1 MTKASI
7 AFKRS
12 ILKFSLMLSWDLRR
26 LSQVTLWIKGHQKA
40 LKGEPMSNK
49 STFATPAL
57 AAACLGF
64 VVVSLDA
71 TVANVALEDLRLALA
86 ANLSMLEWVL
96 NAYTVAFAGLL
107 LSAGAVTDMVGA
119 RRCYLAGTTIFLAAS
134 VYCGLTGTAMGLICA
149 RALQGAGAAAIVTA
163 SLSLIAAGFPDR
175 GPRSRAVAIWAMCGG
190 SAMAAGPLIGGTLL
204 ELAGWRAIFLIN
216 VPVLLTAM
224 HLCRLT
230 RSEPP
235 RKARAFNPLGQSV
248 AIVALA
254 SLTLALVEAGQRSFT
269 SPTVLGSLAVAAGCL
284 AVFVVTEKRRT
295 DPMLPPALFASARFT
310 ACCLAGFALNY
321 GFYGMLFALSL
332 RFRVLGFGAFETG
345 LALLPLTLCL
355 SGANLIGGT
364 MVGRYGARIPILCG
378 LSLACLGYVG
388 LAAGIGIGGYA
399 WLVPGMFTVGAGSA
413 IAVTA
418 LSAEALS
425 VVESALAGIAGGTLT
440 TARQVGGAFGVAC
453 YGILLGGK
461 DGVEST
467 GGLRL
472 AFLTATIVV
481 LAALVLGAKA
491 LRANIE
497 AEVC

>member
-1 MTKASI
+1 
-7 AFKRS
+7 
-12 ILKFSLMLSWDLRR
+12 
-26 LSQVTLWIKGHQKA
+26 
-40 LKGEPMSNK
+40 
-49 STFATPAL
+49 
-57 AAACLGF
+57 
-64 VVVSLDA
+64 
-71 TVANVALEDLRLALA
+71 
-86 ANLSMLEWVL
+86 
-96 NAYTVAFAGLL
+96 
-107 LSAGAVTDMVGA
+107 
-119 RRCYLAGTTIFLAAS
+119 
-134 VYCGLTGTAMGLICA
+134 
-149 RALQGAGAAAIVTA
+149 
-163 SLSLIAAGFPDR
+163 
-175 GPRSRAVAIWAMCGG
+175 
-190 SAMAAGPLIGGTLL
+190 
-204 ELAGWRAIFLIN
+204 
-216 VPVLLTAM
+216 
-224 HLCRLT
+224 
-230 RSEPP
+230 
-235 RKARAFNPLGQSV
+235 
-248 AIVALA
+248 
-254 SLTLALVEAGQRSFT
+254 
-269 SPTVLGSLAVAAGCL
+269 
-284 AVFVVTEKRRT
+284 
-295 DPMLPPALFASARFT
+295 
-310 ACCLAGFALNY
+310 
-321 GFYGMLFALSL
+321 MLFALSL

-461 DGVEST
+461 DGIEST
-467 GGLRL
+467 GGLQL

-497 AEVC
+497 AEAC